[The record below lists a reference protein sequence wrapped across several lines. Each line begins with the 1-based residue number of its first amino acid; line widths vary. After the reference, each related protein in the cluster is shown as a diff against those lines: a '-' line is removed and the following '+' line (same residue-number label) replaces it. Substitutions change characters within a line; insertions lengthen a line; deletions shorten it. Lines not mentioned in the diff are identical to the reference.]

1 MNKRRYTIRGLP
13 VECIERLRDVR
24 DASGVP
30 IGVLVNDAVEQ
41 WWNAL
46 PIEMPVAPPQPGSST
61 GC

>member
-1 MNKRRYTIRGLP
+1 MKKRRYTIRSLP

-24 DASGVP
+24 DTSGVP

-46 PIEMPVAPPQPGSST
+46 PIDEAMAPPRQYPARS
-61 GC
+61 